1 MTTTTPHADD
11 AHTQPAV
18 ALRAAALIHAHAP
31 DGTPR
36 GLAPT
41 TLEIRRHQWTAL
53 VGPNGSGKST
63 LAALAAA
70 LASPTQGEVTILGHT
85 LGPDSAPP
93 RAVRTELALV
103 TQTTTADPLLTVR
116 ENLALTATLRGL
128 RGNDAKTAVT
138 ASAAAFELTDR
149 LDDRVKTLSGGLARR
164 TDLAR
169 ALVAPRPLCV
179 LDEPDAGLDA
189 AARSLLLNRIRELTA
204 ADAAVLS
211 ITHDAELARHA
222 DRVLVLDAAEVI
234 ADATPRDLLK
244 PLGQL
249 VVRIAP
255 TESAEAVERLA
266 ATHGATLHADERG
279 WIAVGQRAESLAVAC
294 AHAGISATLSP
305 PTIDDSVRTAAWA
318 VRARHAPVRTAGAPT
333 DGGTQ

>member
-31 DGTPR
+31 DGAPR
-36 GLAPT
+36 GLAHT
-41 TLEIRRHQWTAL
+41 TLEIRRAEWTAL

-63 LAALAAA
+63 LAALASA
-70 LASPTQGEVTILGHT
+70 LSAPTAGEVTILGHT
-85 LGPDSAPP
+85 LGPDDTPP
-93 RAVRTELALV
+93 RALRTQLALV

-116 ENLALTATLRGL
+116 ENLALTAHLRGL
-128 RGNDAKTAVT
+128 KGNDARTAVT
-138 ASAAAFELTDR
+138 EAAEAFELTDR

-189 AARSLLLNRIRELTA
+189 GARTLLLNRIRELSSSG
-204 ADAAVLS
+204 AAVIT

-222 DRVLVLDAAEVI
+222 DRVLVLDAGEVI
-234 ADATPRDLLK
+234 ADAPPRDLLK

-249 VVRIAP
+249 IVRIAP
-255 TESAEAVERLA
+255 TERAEAIERLA
-266 ATHGATLHADERG
+266 TTHHATLHADERG
-279 WIAVGQRAESLAVAC
+279 WIAVGQHAETLAVAC

-305 PTIDDSVRTAAWA
+305 PTIDDSVRTA
-318 VRARHAPVRTAGAPT
+318 HAPQ
-333 DGGTQ
+333 DGVAK